1 MNVATDFDL
10 EFMGGLWYLN
20 EINNF
25 NLHKIEETIKQFEWA
40 NEVGRVYGSHIKSA
54 KTKEEAHFYTEGDK
68 EMFRFTDCHFEDTIH
83 RAAKELISSY
93 RDLPKTLSTI
103 GPIYR
108 IFENTIISDYV
119 WTIAKFSETSDEF
132 LAIDIFPNQI
142 EVKSGQSYIK
152 YKSKLNQQIECY
164 YTYANVVLIDGK
176 DKLKHYL
183 TNKNEENF

>member
-10 EFMGGLWYLN
+10 DFMGGLWYLN
-20 EINNF
+20 EINSLELNRVEQ
-25 NLHKIEETIKQFEWA
+25 IIKQFEWV

-54 KTKEEAHFYTEGDK
+54 KTKESAHFYTEGDM

-83 RAAKELISSY
+83 RAAKELIYSY

-103 GPIYR
+103 GPLYR
-108 IFENTIISDYV
+108 AEGNLLISDYV
-119 WTIAKFSETSDEF
+119 WTIAKFSESPNEF
-132 LAIDIFPNQI
+132 LSINTISDQTKIR
-142 EVKSGQSYIK
+142 SGASHIK

-176 DKLKHYL
+176 DKLKHFL
-183 TNKNEENF
+183 KNEEKKV